1 MITTSTA
8 DADLGIRTAAR
19 ALELDF
25 VPLALEQYEVVIP
38 QEQYEAELL
47 QPLLALLEDEGFRTA
62 VAGMP
67 GYHIE
72 LMGQT
77 RRLNAS

>member
-1 MITTSTA
+1 LITTSTA

-25 VPLALEQYEVVIP
+25 VPLALEQYELVIP
-38 QEQYEAELL
+38 QEQYESELL
-47 QPLLALLEDEGFRTA
+47 RPLLALLADEGFRTA
-62 VAGMP
+62 VAAMP